1 MNESSTVSNKVVH
14 TEARKLL
21 FDDYMP
27 RIMQCRLEDLVQ
39 QTPLQEMPG
48 LTERLGVRVLVKRE
62 DLQPIFS
69 FKLRGAYARLLS
81 LDEEQRKQGVI
92 CASAGNHAQGVAMA
106 AQHLDID
113 ATVVM
118 PAITPEIKVNAV
130 RKLGASVIIH
140 GDDFDSACD
149 HAVQMS
155 EQQGLVFVH
164 PYDDPV
170 VITGQATIAL
180 EMFRQARTP
189 IDYLFVPIGGGGLAS
204 GMALVS
210 KYLHPDIRLIGV
222 EAEESA
228 SMQAA
233 FEAGEPVS
241 LPEIGFFAEG
251 VAVKRT
257 GDLTFS
263 ICRQMLDEII
273 TVDNDVARRF
283 RMFTRTRAPLPNRQ
297 ACWPS
302 PA

>member
-1 MNESSTVSNKVVH
+1 MNESSTVSNKVIH

-149 HAVQMS
+149 HA
-155 EQQGLVFVH
+155 
-164 PYDDPV
+164 
-170 VITGQATIAL
+170 
-180 EMFRQARTP
+180 R
-189 IDYLFVPIGGGGLAS
+189 
-204 GMALVS
+204 
-210 KYLHPDIRLIGV
+210 
-222 EAEESA
+222 
-228 SMQAA
+228 
-233 FEAGEPVS
+233 
-241 LPEIGFFAEG
+241 
-251 VAVKRT
+251 
-257 GDLTFS
+257 
-263 ICRQMLDEII
+263 
-273 TVDNDVARRF
+273 RRF
-283 RMFTRTRAPLPNRQ
+283 RFGL
-297 ACWPS
+297 
-302 PA
+302 